1 MKTDKAYLAFGLLL
15 AGLVA
20 LGLMGDRFLLYVSMR
35 IMILAI
41 FALGFDILFGRT
53 GLLSFGHGAF
63 YAGGAY
69 GVALCYLHLAKDPLL
84 CLLAGVLLAAG
95 LALVIGFFCVR
106 HTEIYFAMLTLAFGM
121 MVFSLIWNLRELTGG
136 DDGLVGI
143 GRQAINLGLAQL
155 PLRKEGQF
163 YFLVLLF
170 FAGAVWV
177 AHRVRTSPFGLI
189 LAGIREND
197 RRTEFAGVNI
207 KNYRLAAFVIS
218 GAMAGLAGG
227 LGVLLESNATP
238 HIAHWSHS
246 SDPVLV
252 GLIGGLNT
260 LAGPLVGSLVFVGL
274 KELVMRFTTY
284 WMLCFGLV
292 LLIIL
297 LGFRGGVVGTLIERL
312 TPRKGVGS

>member
-1 MKTDKAYLAFGLLL
+1 MKTDKAYLAFALLL

-20 LGLMGDRFLLYVSMR
+20 LGLMGERFLLYVSMR

-69 GVALCYLHLAKDPLL
+69 GVALCYMHLAKDPLL

-121 MVFSLIWNLRELTGG
+121 MVFSLIWNLREITGG
-136 DDGLVGI
+136 DDGLVGV
-143 GRQAINLGLAQL
+143 GRQALNLGLFKL
-155 PLRKEGQF
+155 PMRKEGQF
-163 YFLVLLF
+163 YFLVLFF
-170 FAGAVWV
+170 FAGSVW
-177 AHRVRTSPFGLI
+177 AMHRIRTSPFGLI

-284 WMLCFGLV
+284 WMLCFGVV

-297 LGFRGGVVGTLIERL
+297 LGFRGGVVGTLVQRL
-312 TPRKGVGS
+312 TPRKQVQP